1 MSDIPKRQ
9 RITADEINCLI
20 YAYLVDSGFEHSA
33 WALRGEAHL
42 DNSPNAHVPIPRG
55 EIVMLFR
62 KALLYMEA
70 ERAFKDKGKGA
81 ESAHDTEAITLLSR
95 FRTPNDGPIP
105 EEPSIQPRPAILP
118 SPAAIE
124 AVQKDES
131 SSQNEAVDR
140 QGMDTGDESRPKK
153 RTRTI
158 ADTSAP
164 SPEERSRST
173 SAQPVTTVVP
183 TNPYLSSMESIKAK
197 FQASCG
203 KLVPLDGEPDGVSLM
218 KGHIGEVFTC
228 AWNPVDPSLVA
239 SGGKGGTIIIWK
251 VETPDAQDS
260 AYGPRPSF
268 SKALILPS
276 GPGVKPKESRDMTS
290 ISWNRAGTLLAVG
303 HQDATIRIWASDGK
317 LLATLYGHD
326 APVFDV
332 AWSPSG
338 DRLVSAGLDSLA
350 CVWDMSSPPQA
361 RVLQTLRGH
370 RNDGC
375 CLDVEWLEEEYFAT
389 CGTECLVII
398 YKLGQDKPLVIL
410 DAHKDEVNQVR
421 LSPSGHRLAS
431 CSDDQ
436 TAIIWD
442 ISEQGYKRGETP
454 TRTILSGI
462 HKKAVSMIQWSPVPS
477 EDGEY
482 SLVAMFSREDREAS
496 LWDIRT
502 KTCLRKFYE
511 FHTGTKLPKDIFTH
525 AFDPTGK
532 FYCLGG
538 IRYMVIYNVETG
550 RPIWSWPF
558 VKAYIADIQWGKLND
573 GRYIAAA
580 KEDATVALLDVA
592 KLGVACLAGDSSHE
606 Y

>member
-1 MSDIPKRQ
+1 MEP
-9 RITADEINCLI
+9 
-20 YAYLVDSGFEHSA
+20 
-33 WALRGEAHL
+33 ALTY
-42 DNSPNAHVPIPRG
+42 S
-55 EIVMLFR
+55 F
-62 KALLYMEA
+62 
-70 ERAFKDKGKGA
+70 
-81 ESAHDTEAITLLSR
+81 S
-95 FRTPNDGPIP
+95 
-105 EEPSIQPRPAILP
+105 
-118 SPAAIE
+118 
-124 AVQKDES
+124 
-131 SSQNEAVDR
+131 
-140 QGMDTGDESRPKK
+140 
-153 RTRTI
+153 
-158 ADTSAP
+158 
-164 SPEERSRST
+164 
-173 SAQPVTTVVP
+173 
-183 TNPYLSSMESIKAK
+183 
-197 FQASCG
+197 
-203 KLVPLDGEPDGVSLM
+203 
-218 KGHIGEVFTC
+218 
-228 AWNPVDPSLVA
+228 
-239 SGGKGGTIIIWK
+239 GKGGTIIIWK

-260 AYGPRPSF
+260 ACGPRPSF

-370 RNDGC
+370 RSQCTPQQDSSRTLTPDSDDGC

-482 SLVAMFSREDREAS
+482 SLVAM
-496 LWDIRT
+496 
-502 KTCLRKFYE
+502 
-511 FHTGTKLPKDIFTH
+511 
-525 AFDPTGK
+525 
-532 FYCLGG
+532 
-538 IRYMVIYNVETG
+538 
-550 RPIWSWPF
+550 
-558 VKAYIADIQWGKLND
+558 
-573 GRYIAAA
+573 
-580 KEDATVALLDVA
+580 
-592 KLGVACLAGDSSHE
+592 
-606 Y
+606 